1 MWRRNVE
8 VPKYGDFRFESKP
21 LNDETLDLANEE
33 VIPKGVDVIT
43 LALSSN
49 ANSDSNNDS
58 VEVNFISIKKSMLSI
73 KKIKKKSL
81 IKELK
86 NH

>member
-49 ANSDSNNDS
+49 AK
-58 VEVNFISIKKSMLSI
+58 FR
-73 KKIKKKSL
+73 
-81 IKELK
+81 
-86 NH
+86 